1 MVNLNEEISRIKS
14 IMGVITESDKFG
26 MSDTFKKLKKTIE
39 VLKEKANSKDIPA
52 EQKEALYKE
61 IDGLEKTILEK
72 IEEKA
77 GNNRSSS

>member
-39 VLKEKANSKDIPA
+39 VLKEKDKVLLLSCSNRYQFNPKDIDIPKSKLLA
-52 EQKEALYKE
+52 MYIQ
-61 IDGLEKTILEK
+61 
-72 IEEKA
+72 EEL
-77 GNNRSSS
+77 GD